1 MIKFEING
9 KPTAL
14 DVDPNAPL
22 LWVVREVIGL
32 TGSKFGCGMG
42 LCGACTM
49 HLNGEPVRTC
59 VLPVSAANGQRVTTI
74 EGIADGETLHPVQQ
88 AWVDENVPQCGYCQS
103 GQIMSALALLEKNTN
118 PSDKDIQAAMAG
130 NICRCGTYPRIEK
143 AIKRVINNKQ
153 SLQQSSLKESPIN
166 TSASS
171 SNTANGVEIYE
182 PAKREVPN
190 EAGPAVKATREAM

>member
-59 VLPVSAANGQRVTTI
+59 VLPVSAANGQRITTI
-74 EGIADGETLHPVQQ
+74 EGVADGETLHPVQQ

-153 SLQQSSLKESPIN
+153 SLQQGSLKESLIN

-182 PAKREVPN
+182 PAKRELPN
-190 EAGPAVKATREAM
+190 EADAVAKATRETM